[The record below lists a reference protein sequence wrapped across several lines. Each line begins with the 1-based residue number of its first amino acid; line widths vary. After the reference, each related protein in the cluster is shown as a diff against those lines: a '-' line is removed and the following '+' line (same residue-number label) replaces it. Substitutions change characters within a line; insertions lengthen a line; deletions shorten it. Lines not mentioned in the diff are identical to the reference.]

1 MDKIE
6 KLKRKLKT
14 AEADGD
20 AAAVQKLKKKIAEK
34 SKELKDDGDGE
45 SSLISSL
52 VASAQKRKKEKSQS
66 TDEKVNEGKKKAKV
80 EGCAPAAAAAAAAES
95 DSSAV
100 SEKPQETG
108 NVTIL
113 LFYAYV
119 RPSWTKQ
126 QHDDAITF
134 TYQTLK
140 KYGCTGRLRVAR
152 EGLNS
157 TLSGPHDG
165 IRNFTRDLRAYQ
177 PEHFGTIMM
186 M

>member
-80 EGCAPAAAAAAAAES
+80 EGCAPAAAAAAAES

>member
-80 EGCAPAAAAAAAAES
+80 EGCAPAAAAES